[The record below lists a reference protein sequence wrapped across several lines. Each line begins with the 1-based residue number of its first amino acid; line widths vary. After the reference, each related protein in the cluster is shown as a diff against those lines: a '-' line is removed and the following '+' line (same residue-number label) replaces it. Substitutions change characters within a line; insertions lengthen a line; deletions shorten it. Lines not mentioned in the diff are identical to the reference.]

1 MPVLTQLTPA
11 LREIPMD
18 AFDPSCL
25 TVGTLCV
32 GDLPEAKRFFGF
44 GEKVIEQCLSERD
57 AYRNSVDVFDDYTF
71 CVLTVVD
78 AAHPLTHP
86 DKVALLFKQN
96 LILMVTLADEDGSAE
111 GIFLRAAT
119 RYKPEAATMDKVVAS
134 VLEGFID
141 RDAQALAA
149 MALDVGDMEAEIA
162 SGKVD
167 RAFNAEIYERRKQL
181 LYLRNYYEQ
190 LIDIG
195 EELLENE
202 NDIFE
207 TDSLRYITMF
217 VGRVGRLSTGVQQLR
232 DSLAQLREAYQAALD
247 YSLNRVIKTL
257 TVLATVYLPPTLIAG
272 WYGMN
277 FRHMPELE
285 WWFGYPLVIVLSVV
299 FVLVSFLYFKRRKI
313 W

>member
-11 LREIPMD
+11 CREISME
-18 AFDPSCL
+18 AFDPACL
-25 TVGTLCV
+25 TVGTLSIH
-32 GDLPEAKRFFGF
+32 DLPEAQRCFGF

-71 CVLTVVD
+71 CVITVVD
-78 AAHPLTHP
+78 AAMPLSHP
-86 DKVALLFKQN
+86 DKVALLFKRN
-96 LILMVTLADEDGSAE
+96 LLLMVTLADEDHSAE
-111 GIFLRAAT
+111 GIFLRAAK
-119 RYKPEAATMDKVVAS
+119 RYKPEAATMDKVVAA

-149 MALDVGDMEAEIA
+149 MELDVGDMEAEVA

-167 RAFNAEIYERRKQL
+167 RAFNTEIYGRRKQL
-181 LYLRNYYEQ
+181 LHLRNYYEQ